1 MSIYIAMVVS
11 IVAMFLYIYIFFRSS
26 LLFNNFSLQYDLI
39 LFVMF
44 LPIVSAAYTFY
55 LLSQISDL
63 IKASDYK
70 NAVFLINTPFL
81 LLSTLSTLVLPGV
94 LAYMVKKKLEYH
106 DSNNINKSNLTS
118 KDIFSQLTDNVPS
131 TQQPQQQYSIQQNI
145 KQPAQEVP
153 PQNVLQQQGTQYNQY
168 NNMPFYSPNQQI
180 PNTTK
185 QAIQQ
190 TSIPQ
195 QPLQK
200 IQSQQSLPTQQ
211 ISNQNTNNV
220 QTNLLPSN
228 ISPNNKPISQETKQ
242 INNKPENKLEPY
254 ICTSCRNIVYENYQY
269 CPYCGMKLVFKKKVN
284 N

>member
-1 MSIYIAMVVS
+1 
-11 IVAMFLYIYIFFRSS
+11 
-26 LLFNNFSLQYDLI
+26 
-39 LFVMF
+39 MF

-63 IKASDYK
+63 IKANNYK
-70 NAVFLINTPFL
+70 DASFLINTPFL
-81 LLSTLSTLVLPGV
+81 LLSTLSTLVVPGV
-94 LAYMVKKKLEYH
+94 LAYIEKKKMESQY
-106 DSNNINKSNLTS
+106 SINVNKSNLTS
-118 KDIFSQLTDNVPS
+118 DDIFSQLTISP
-131 TQQPQQQYSIQQNI
+131 SIQQPHQQSLTQENI
-145 KQPAQEVP
+145 KQPTQNVP
-153 PQNVLQQQGTQYNQY
+153 PLNVSQQSTQYTQYN

-190 TSIPQ
+190 SPQQQIMQ

-200 IQSQQSLPTQQ
+200 TQQQSLPTQQ
-211 ISNQNTNNV
+211 ILNQNTNNI
-220 QTNLLPSN
+220 QANPPQSN
-228 ISPNNKPISQETKQ
+228 IISNNKPIFQEIKQ
-242 INNKPENKLEPY
+242 PPNKPETKLEPY

>member
-1 MSIYIAMVVS
+1 MYIAMVVS

-63 IKASDYK
+63 IKARDYK
-70 NAVFLINTPFL
+70 NAAFLINTPFL

-94 LAYMVKKKLEYH
+94 LAYLAKKKLEYPYGN
-106 DSNNINKSNLTS
+106 DINKSNLTS
-118 KDIFSQLTDNVPS
+118 NDIFSQLADNMP
-131 TQQPQQQYSIQQNI
+131 TTQQQYPTQQSIR
-145 KQPAQEVP
+145 QPTQGIT
-153 PQNVLQQQGTQYNQY
+153 PQNLSQQQGAQY
-168 NNMPFYSPNQQI
+168 MPYKEDTPLYSTNQQML
-180 PNTTK
+180 NTTK
-185 QAIQQ
+185 QVQQ
-190 TSIPQ
+190 TTLQTPTLQ
-195 QPLQK
+195 QPLQ
-200 IQSQQSLPTQQ
+200 QSQQQPLPTQQ
-211 ISNQNTNNV
+211 ILSQNTNNL
-220 QTNLLPSN
+220 QANPPQSN
-228 ISPNNKPISQETKQ
+228 VIPNNKPIYQETKQ
-242 INNKPENKLEPY
+242 PINKPETKLEPY